1 MYAANDALG
10 VRPFRA
16 TQLLDGVRH
25 ERHGMLGEQLQHAHI
40 LTDSVTGSVPIFQ
53 SCAQPAERR
62 REFPIAVDVRM
73 IQCRRPSA
81 QRHQIMQRIKNLVAR
96 FVTADMRGDDL
107 KLMNDVDPIDVAFH
121 RDGLEGHRSRNAVRD
136 VVEACELVLV
146 DFRRLLDA
154 GVEAM
159 LW

>member
-1 MYAANDALG
+1 
-10 VRPFRA
+10 
-16 TQLLDGVRH
+16 
-25 ERHGMLGEQLQHAHI
+25 
-40 LTDSVTGSVPIFQ
+40 
-53 SCAQPAERR
+53 
-62 REFPIAVDVRM
+62 
-73 IQCRRPSA
+73 
-81 QRHQIMQRIKNLVAR
+81 MQRIKHLVAR